1 MTARDDILGGIRR
14 ALRRGAMRREA
25 VGELAARVAAHR
37 RNLIPA
43 RAAAL
48 DAPGRVELFVAMA
61 EAVQT
66 TVARVASDGD
76 VPGEV
81 ARYLAAENLPAE
93 LAMAPDPAL
102 DALPWDERPLLQIRR
117 GKAEAGRR
125 GVADAVPRGG
135 RRDRHV
141 DAGFRRRHADDAQFP
156 PRHAYRRAARRPGR
170 RELRGR
176 LGLVRARAPGAL
188 PRTVNFITGPSRTG
202 DIEQRIELGAH
213 GPRRLHVILVGDA
226 GQALRPGQRALAPG
240 DARREAAAPQPRAR
254 AARSRRR
261 RPGQRRRE
269 RAIAPARSAAACQP
283 PLDRFAGID
292 RANAERLKR
301 GKHPIEARIDLHGM
315 TQEEAHRA
323 LAAFIRAAHA
333 QASAVC
339 WSSPGAASWAAGCC
353 GRRCRAG
360 WKSRNS
366 GRICWR
372 SPALSRGMAARGRF
386 TLCCAARGP
395 AEPAGDG
402 DFMARNGELTLDI
415 DLLRAARVLCIGDVM
430 LDHYVYG
437 EVDRLSPE
445 APVPVLAVDSESYSL
460 GGAGN
465 VLRNL
470 AALGAQVS
478 FVSVVG
484 NDDAGREVQNL
495 LAALD
500 GAEIHV
506 LMQPQR
512 KTTVKTR
519 FIAVN
524 QHLLRADRESAA
536 PLGPYIR
543 DDLLRLVRELVT
555 NHDVV
560 VISDYAKGVL
570 TDGVALEII
579 KAAQEAGAK
588 TVVEPKGGDHIR
600 YRGADL
606 LIPTRRELSEA
617 TGLPAA
623 NAREVAVASRAL
635 IERCGFGA
643 VLVML
648 GRDGMILVEPRAAPR
663 STRRRPAIPTIR
675 AARRTRP
682 SHPSRP
688 RSGRG

>member
-1 MTARDDILGGIRR
+1 M
-14 ALRRGAMRREA
+14 
-25 VGELAARVAAHR
+25 AARV
-37 RNLIPA
+37 
-43 RAAAL
+43 
-48 DAPGRVELFVAMA
+48 
-61 EAVQT
+61 
-66 TVARVASDGD
+66 
-76 VPGEV
+76 
-81 ARYLAAENLPAE
+81 
-93 LAMAPDPAL
+93 
-102 DALPWDERPLLQIRR
+102 
-117 GKAEAGRR
+117 
-125 GVADAVPRGG
+125 
-135 RRDRHV
+135 
-141 DAGFRRRHADDAQFP
+141 
-156 PRHAYRRAARRPGR
+156 
-170 RELRGR
+170 
-176 LGLVRARAPGAL
+176 
-188 PRTVNFITGPSRTG
+188 
-202 DIEQRIELGAH
+202 
-213 GPRRLHVILVGDA
+213 
-226 GQALRPGQRALAPG
+226 
-240 DARREAAAPQPRAR
+240 
-254 AARSRRR
+254 
-261 RPGQRRRE
+261 
-269 RAIAPARSAAACQP
+269 
-283 PLDRFAGID
+283 
-292 RANAERLKR
+292 
-301 GKHPIEARIDLHGM
+301 
-315 TQEEAHRA
+315 
-323 LAAFIRAAHA
+323 
-333 QASAVC
+333 
-339 WSSPGAASWAAGCC
+339 
-353 GRRCRAG
+353 
-360 WKSRNS
+360 
-366 GRICWR
+366 
-372 SPALSRGMAARGRF
+372 RF

-402 DFMARNGELTLDI
+402 DFMARNGEPTLDI

-623 NAREVAVASRAL
+623 NAREVAVAARAL

-648 GRDGMILVEPRAAPR
+648 GRDGMILVEPRGSAAFDTTPPGDAYDPGGTEDTAVASLAAALGTGLTLR
-663 STRRRPAIPTIR
+663 MAGRLARLAVGIVGGKAGTAVASAGELAAALASDAASELGGPALRVEMAAQPRRRRQSEA
-675 AARRTRP
+675 
-682 SHPSRP
+682 
-688 RSGRG
+688 